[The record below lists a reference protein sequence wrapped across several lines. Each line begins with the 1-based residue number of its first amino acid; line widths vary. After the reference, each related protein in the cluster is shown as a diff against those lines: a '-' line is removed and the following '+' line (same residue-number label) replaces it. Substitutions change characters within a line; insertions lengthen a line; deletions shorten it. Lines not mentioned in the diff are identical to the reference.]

1 MSGHGRREDRLR
13 ADAARWRD
21 RVAVDILSDG
31 GIAAISSEH
40 GVSVDAL
47 ATAID
52 RIAGFIAAGEDLIEM
67 RSGEARRAARFLEA
81 RGHIMRVRG
90 GLVRPIGVR
99 DGELF

>member
-21 RVAVDILSDG
+21 RVAVDILSDT
-31 GIAAISSEH
+31 GIAAMSEH
-40 GVSVDAL
+40 GVSIDVL
-47 ATAID
+47 SSAID

>member
-1 MSGHGRREDRLR
+1 MSGHGRRETRLR
-13 ADAARWRD
+13 TDAARWRD

-31 GIAAISSEH
+31 GIAAMSEH

-52 RIAGFIAAGEDLIEM
+52 RIAGFIAAGEDLVEM
-67 RSGEARRAARFLEA
+67 RSGQARRAARFLEA
-81 RGHIMRVRG
+81 RGHVARMPG
-90 GLVRPIGVR
+90 GLIRPIGAR